1 MQKLQIQTTG
11 LFHQIITEFRLFW
24 RSRQTLYLAFLI
36 PVLGMALFV
45 YLNREGMLESVFGAL
60 FRGLGHDGALIG
72 DLSPMTLMALGLIVY
87 CIVDVAFESAV
98 PRLVRERSSGVYKR
112 LGGTPLRGW
121 VFWAAK
127 ALSASLIV
135 FVEVALILAVGLIS
149 TDIGVVGSLWLL
161 GLILLL
167 GTFTTAALGFAL
179 SNVMSSA
186 DGAVVA
192 VHAIYIPMLF
202 LCGAFIP
209 VEALPKALQVVARA
223 IPLTYFVSPFRSVLV
238 EGAGLATVASDLL
251 TLLGWLVVGWLV
263 ATKTFRWE

>member
-121 VFWAAK
+121 VFWAEDWV
-127 ALSASLIV
+127 L
-135 FVEVALILAVGLIS
+135 
-149 TDIGVVGSLWLL
+149 
-161 GLILLL
+161 
-167 GTFTTAALGFAL
+167 
-179 SNVMSSA
+179 
-186 DGAVVA
+186 
-192 VHAIYIPMLF
+192 
-202 LCGAFIP
+202 
-209 VEALPKALQVVARA
+209 
-223 IPLTYFVSPFRSVLV
+223 SVLS
-238 EGAGLATVASDLL
+238 E
-251 TLLGWLVVGWLV
+251 
-263 ATKTFRWE
+263 